1 MLKRSLG
8 VIVFLWLFAAPQAEA
23 AAPACPKPKG
33 YAQPQVKVVT
43 VLPPVQYNRTLSVRQ
58 ITRMHREADS
68 NGKSH
73 DANTL
78 GLTVSKFTAQW
89 NMDFLAAKLGNGSN
103 CIWLRTIEIKLAV
116 PEVTVYVASEYQ
128 PGNCEY
134 NAVLAHENEHV
145 RINAEVM
152 TVRARTLEMALK
164 GAVGKL
170 APLVS
175 KLEPQAAVEKELG
188 GLVQRNLA
196 ELNAERDRRNAAID
210 SDHSYGT
217 VARKCRNW

>member
-1 MLKRSLG
+1 MLRRVIG
-8 VIVFLWLFAAPQAEA
+8 VTVMLWLFAADGAWA

-33 YAQPQVKVVT
+33 FAQPQVKVVT
-43 VLPPVQYNRTLSVRQ
+43 TLPPIQYNRTLSVRQ
-58 ITRMHREADS
+58 ITQMHASADS
-68 NGKSH
+68 NGKTH

-89 NMDFLAAKLGNGSN
+89 GMDFLAGKLANGSN
-103 CIWLRTIEIKLAV
+103 CIWLRRVEIKLAV

-145 RINAEVM
+145 RINTEVM
-152 TVRARTLEMALK
+152 TVRARTLETELK
-164 GAVGKL
+164 AAVGKL

-175 KLEPQAAVEKELG
+175 KMEPRAAVEKELG
-188 GLVQRNLA
+188 GLVERHLA
-196 ELNAERDRRNAAID
+196 EMNTERDRRNAAID
-210 SDHSYGT
+210 SDHSYRT
-217 VARKCRNW
+217 VAQKCRNW